1 MNNTFKESISPDFK
15 KIIILDIA
23 NNHFGDINH
32 GKEIIKTFSN
42 LKYPKGYK
50 IYFKLQFRNL
60 DTFIHEQAPQDS
72 HYIKRFNST
81 KLNKKD
87 LLDLSLSIKN
97 LNNSS
102 FGLMVTP
109 FDEDSVSWALEAN
122 TDLLK
127 VASCSANDW
136 PLLTEIVKSNMP
148 LVASTGG
155 LSVKEIDNLVSFL
168 RHKGTD
174 FALMHC
180 ISVYPTKVEDCNIN
194 FINELK
200 YRYRGLSIGWSTH
213 EPPENNDIV
222 IAALSV
228 GAQLL
233 ERHICLPSKGMPQN
247 AYSSNP
253 NELQIWLDKIEIANN
268 LLDSSK
274 IENRQEEKKSI
285 DLLARGAYAR
295 RNIKEGE
302 LINDNDFYFAFPIL
316 DVGQHTA
323 SSLRIGSKSIKNIK
337 KDESLVEDENIC
349 SPPINSEFYLKES
362 LHEVKAMLS
371 RANIKLNST
380 FTLELSHHKGR
391 EVFNKVGTT
400 IINCINREY
409 CKKILVQLPNQFH
422 PMHYHPRKEET
433 FQILSGSLEVIS
445 DGHKYHL
452 DPGQT
457 LTILPGVWHSFS
469 SKKGCIFEEVSTTH
483 FNEDSVYKDNSIQNL
498 SRNERKTVV
507 DHWGRFQMKY
517 A

>member
-1 MNNTFKESISPDFK
+1 MDSTLKESITPDFK

-60 DTFIHEQAPQDS
+60 DTFIHDQAPKDS

-87 LLDLSLSIKN
+87 LLDLSKSIKN
-97 LNNSS
+97 LSNSS

-136 PLLTEIVKSNMP
+136 PLLTEIVKSNIP

-155 LSVKEIDNLVSFL
+155 LSVKDIDNLVSFL

-200 YRYRGLSIGWSTH
+200 HRYRDLSIGWSTH

-233 ERHICLPSKGMPQN
+233 ERHICLPSKIMPQN

-253 NELQIWLDKIEIANN
+253 IELQKWLDKIEIANN

-274 IENRQEEKKSI
+274 IENRQEEKNSI

-302 LINDNDFYFAFPIL
+302 VINDNDFYFAFPIL
-316 DVGQHTA
+316 DFGQHTA
-323 SSLRIGSKSIKNIK
+323 STIKIGSKSIKDIK
-337 KDESLVEDENIC
+337 KDQSLVEDENIC
-349 SPPINSEFYLKES
+349 SPQINSEFYLKES

-371 RANIKLNST
+371 KANIKLNST

-391 EVFNKVGTT
+391 DVFNKVGTT

-483 FNEDSVYKDNSIQNL
+483 FNDDSVYKDNLIQNL

-507 DHWGRFQMKY
+507 DHWGRFQMK
-517 A
+517 

>member
-1 MNNTFKESISPDFK
+1 MESSLKESINTDFK

-42 LKYPKGYK
+42 LKYPTGYT

-60 DTFIHEQAPQDS
+60 DTFIHNQAPKDS

-81 KLNKKD
+81 RLNKKD
-87 LLDLSLSIKN
+87 LLDLSKSIKD
-97 LNNSS
+97 LSNSK
-102 FGLMVTP
+102 FRLMITP
-109 FDEDSVSWALEAN
+109 FDEDSVSWALEAK

-136 PLLTEIVKSNMP
+136 PLLTEIVKSNIP

-155 LSVKEIDNLVSFL
+155 LKVKNIDNLVSFL
-168 RHKGTD
+168 RHKGSN

-200 YRYRGLSIGWSTH
+200 NRYRDLSIGWSTH
-213 EPPENNDIV
+213 EPPENNYIV

-233 ERHICLPSKGMPQN
+233 ERHICLPNISMPQN

-253 NELQIWLDKIEIANN
+253 NELQKWLDKIEIANN

-274 IENRQEEKKSI
+274 IENREEEKNSI
-285 DLLARGAYAR
+285 DLLARGAYAI
-295 RNIKEGE
+295 RNLKEGE
-302 LINDNDFYFAFPIL
+302 VINDNDFYFAFPIL
-316 DVGQHTA
+316 DEGQHTA
-323 SSLRIGSKSIKNIK
+323 STIKKGSRILKDIK
-337 KDESLVEDENIC
+337 KDQSLVEDENIS
-349 SPPINSEFYLKES
+349 SPPIDSKFYLKES

-371 RANIKLNST
+371 KANIKLNST

-391 EVFNKVGTT
+391 EVFKQVGTT

-433 FQILSGSLEVIS
+433 FQIISGSLEVIS

-452 DPGQT
+452 DQGQT

-483 FNEDSVYKDNSIQNL
+483 FNEDSVYKDNAIQEL
-498 SRNERKTVV
+498 SRNERKTTV
-507 DHWGRFQMKY
+507 DHWGRFQMK
-517 A
+517 